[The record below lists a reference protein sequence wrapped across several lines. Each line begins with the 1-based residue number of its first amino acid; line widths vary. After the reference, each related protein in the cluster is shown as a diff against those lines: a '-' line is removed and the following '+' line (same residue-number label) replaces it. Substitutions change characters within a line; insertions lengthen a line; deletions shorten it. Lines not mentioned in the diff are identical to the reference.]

1 MISFAPENEYPEYFN
16 SEKTKQIVETSTA
29 TAFTVN
35 FELRNL
41 LSNCNSSVTRMT
53 PCLEEAYDNLFGS
66 GYNDKVNKF
75 CCIQK
80 NNFRLKMNHFCSL
93 VDK

>member
-1 MISFAPENEYPEYFN
+1 MA
-16 SEKTKQIVETSTA
+16 V
-29 TAFTVN
+29 
-35 FELRNL
+35 
-41 LSNCNSSVTRMT
+41 SSLTRMT

-80 NNFRLKMNHFCSL
+80 KLQTEDVSDL
-93 VDK
+93 